1 MHARESDEVDADVV
15 EVDVIAGAN
24 ETGVC
29 DGEVVGLVDEWE
41 TVEDEKEA
49 VGLGEWA
56 VDVLEVRGGVEVGV
70 GEEGLKMVVGE
81 EL

>member
-56 VDVLEVRGGVEVGV
+56 VDVLELRGGVEVGV
-70 GEEGLKMVVGE
+70 GVEGLEVGMGE